1 MKSKHVFW
9 LIIAIFALI
18 AFVNCVRPRSPKEKQ
33 IPETDTIEQVVAP
46 TVQEVLQWRENMRL
60 DKYVDSVF
68 LVMPEQVLTQILV
81 TKGTDLSNHEI
92 VSIYISNKDFYD
104 KLIKR
109 SMDIQKNIYQ
119 IVCQGPHYHKLIVTQ
134 FMPQYIRKLVLKHED
149 ESLEQYETR
158 VNQEL
163 EKLENYSEDEAHT
176 HLFATDSQ
184 YLATIMFCKKDD
196 SIKKKIGF

>member
-1 MKSKHVFW
+1 MKSKHVLW
-9 LIIAIFALI
+9 LIAAIAALAIFI
-18 AFVNCVRPRSPKEKQ
+18 SCERPRSPKEKQ

-46 TVQEVLQWRENMRL
+46 TVQEVLQWRESMRL

-109 SMDIQKNIYQ
+109 SMDIQKEYI
-119 IVCQGPHYHKLIVTQ
+119 PDS
-134 FMPQYIRKLVLKHED
+134 MPRS
-149 ESLEQYETR
+149 SLPQL
-158 VNQEL
+158 N
-163 EKLENYSEDEAHT
+163 S
-176 HLFATDSQ
+176 
-184 YLATIMFCKKDD
+184 D
-196 SIKKKIGF
+196 SIHAAVHQKVSIKIGF

>member
-9 LIIAIFALI
+9 LFAAIAALAIFISCAKPH
-18 AFVNCVRPRSPKEKQ
+18 PREKQ
-33 IPETDTIEQVVAP
+33 IPETDTIEQIIAP

-68 LVMPEQVLTQILV
+68 LVIPEQVLTQILV

-109 SMDIQKNIYQ
+109 SMDIQKEYIPDSMPRSSLPQINSDTIHQAINYQ
-119 IVCQGPHYHKLIVTQ
+119 SKKRRLLQSVKIEVAVFTVRISDKHVGLISNH
-134 FMPQYIRKLVLKHED
+134 FRGQYYCRLKVGGGD
-149 ESLEQYETR
+149 QYQCR
-158 VNQEL
+158 R
-163 EKLENYSEDEAHT
+163 
-176 HLFATDSQ
+176 
-184 YLATIMFCKKDD
+184 
-196 SIKKKIGF
+196 